1 MIQSVFFVFVVGGM
15 RENVYLCGEK
25 FENRMKESQTY
36 DKKSLRAVTGSNK
49 ANFDEIAKDCVAFA
63 NRDGGHLAIGIE
75 DDQNLP
81 PSSQRISEELKE
93 TIVKRLNERTI
104 NVAIVANVVEAE
116 NGGEYIDLE
125 VLRSAV
131 SIASTTKGGYF
142 IRDNDESKPIAPDDL
157 LRAITDKPS
166 FSWETKVSLKY
177 KLGQCDH
184 EKLVNL
190 IEKIRNSDRVSSFVK
205 AKTLEEILEYY
216 SLISEDGYLTNLGV
230 LWLGTQPQRARLLY
244 SPTVQF
250 IRYDASGNK
259 VFKQVWDDYTLNPD
273 ELLENIWTSIPDWRE
288 SNEISDGLW
297 RKEIPAY
304 DEKVVREVLCNS
316 IAHRPYTTRGDVFIN
331 IYPDRMVVVN
341 PGRLPLGVTP
351 ENILRTTVK
360 RNKELSRLF
369 FALHIMEGEGSGYDL
384 MYETQLSLGKS
395 IPEVK
400 EGDDYVV
407 VTIERKIVSKEA
419 SRIYDYMEYA
429 YPEII
434 HNQKAMIAF
443 GLILQEEI
451 IPSDSL
457 SKKLQLLETD
467 RLRSYVDILCS
478 KNVVLT
484 RGRGKGTKYYVNPE
498 IISNSRANIRTTLK
512 TIEPYRLKELIRQ
525 DLNFHPKSLVSEMSV
540 RLPDIS
546 YIELQ
551 KYVRKMATDGE
562 IVYEGGRKYRRYS
575 LP

>member
-1 MIQSVFFVFVVGGM
+1 MKCYLSPGPGPSDRFYDECWEDREILESQSISIIFFVFVVGGM

-216 SLISEDGYLTNLGV
+216 SLKST
-230 LWLGTQPQRARLLY
+230 
-244 SPTVQF
+244 
-250 IRYDASGNK
+250 NK
-259 VFKQVWDDYTLNPD
+259 VDSFKD
-273 ELLENIWTSIPDWRE
+273 
-288 SNEISDGLW
+288 
-297 RKEIPAY
+297 
-304 DEKVVREVLCNS
+304 
-316 IAHRPYTTRGDVFIN
+316 FIN
-331 IYPDRMVVVN
+331 
-341 PGRLPLGVTP
+341 
-351 ENILRTTVK
+351 EQ
-360 RNKELSRLF
+360 NKQS
-369 FALHIMEGEGSGYDL
+369 
-384 MYETQLSLGKS
+384 
-395 IPEVK
+395 
-400 EGDDYVV
+400 
-407 VTIERKIVSKEA
+407 
-419 SRIYDYMEYA
+419 
-429 YPEII
+429 
-434 HNQKAMIAF
+434 
-443 GLILQEEI
+443 
-451 IPSDSL
+451 
-457 SKKLQLLETD
+457 
-467 RLRSYVDILCS
+467 
-478 KNVVLT
+478 
-484 RGRGKGTKYYVNPE
+484 
-498 IISNSRANIRTTLK
+498 
-512 TIEPYRLKELIRQ
+512 
-525 DLNFHPKSLVSEMSV
+525 
-540 RLPDIS
+540 
-546 YIELQ
+546 
-551 KYVRKMATDGE
+551 ATG
-562 IVYEGGRKYRRYS
+562 
-575 LP
+575 